1 MSKNLELI
9 DLAKKLLDLASEELE
24 YISSSIVEEDRL
36 NAFVEEKKRIRE
48 GLSKLL
54 PPKDILP
61 REKAELKEILVETHK
76 LEEKIGTC
84 YKNKLNKLQINLGN
98 LNKEKMVKEAYAKSG
113 MDFGTD
119 NLK

>member
-1 MSKNLELI
+1 MSKNLELFN
-9 DLAKKLLDLASEELE
+9 LANKLHNLASEEFL
-24 YISSSIVEEDRL
+24 YISGVNIEEEKI
-36 NAFVEEKKRIRE
+36 NAFLEEKKKIRDD
-48 GLSKLL
+48 LSKLL

-61 REKAELKEILVETHK
+61 DEKIKLKKILVETHK

-84 YKNKLNKLQINLGN
+84 YKNKLSKLQINLGN

-113 MDFGTD
+113 MDFGSD